1 MQSPPASLAWAHP
14 LVAEWFVRRFGTPT
28 EPQEQGWPHILAGRT
43 TLISAPTGSGKTL
56 AAFLACIDRLVRK
69 ALAGDLADRTEVL
82 YISPLKALGND
93 IQKNLEVPL
102 GEILA
107 LAGERGLLMP
117 EIRTAVRTGDT
128 LQAERRAMLK
138 RPPHILV
145 TTPESLYI
153 LLTADQSRA
162 ILRDV
167 ETVIVDEIHAVADD
181 KRGAH
186 LALSL
191 ERLEAL
197 RRETLGMERA
207 TSAAKAG
214 SRDSE
219 LFRSAESAAPP
230 KSELAAARSQSKS
243 AETKSALVRIGLSAT
258 QKPIEEVAHFLTGSG
273 RADPVIVNIG
283 HRRKLDL
290 GIEVPPMPLGPVAS
304 NEMWDAIYDRLVA
317 LVGQHR
323 STLVFVNTRRMVERM
338 AHHLGE
344 RLGEENVAAHDG
356 SLSRKL
362 RLAAEKKL
370 KEGQVRVLVA
380 TASLELGIDIG
391 TVDLVVQINSPRA
404 IAVALQRVGRSGHWR
419 GAVPKG
425 RFFATTRDD
434 LVECAALVRAI
445 KHGDLDRLIIPESP
459 LDVLAQQIVAAC
471 AAEEW
476 DEDEMFALARRA
488 YPYRDLKRETFDAIL
503 EMLSEGIAA
512 RRGRYGTY
520 LHRDRVNGKLRG
532 RRGARLAAI
541 TSGGAIPETALFAVV
556 AEPDGV
562 VVGTVDEDFATE
574 SMAGEVML
582 LGNTSWRIR
591 RIELKSGRLLVEN
604 AHGAPPGIPFWRG
617 EAPARTEEL
626 SAHVGE
632 VREKISE
639 MLPRTSPVGFS
650 ATQPEVAAAV
660 SWLKEECG
668 LDDSGAEQAIEY
680 ILQGRAVLGAVPT
693 ETTVIA
699 ERFFDEGGGMQLV
712 IHAPFG
718 GRINKA
724 WGLSLRKR
732 FCRGFN
738 FELQAAATD
747 NGLNIALAEQHSFP
761 LGDVFHF
768 LQADTVQPILEQAA
782 LDSPMFGTRWRWDA
796 NRALALLRFQ
806 NGKKVPPQIQR
817 IRSDDLLA
825 SVFPDAAACFENIEG
840 DRQIPDHPLV
850 SEVMKDVLTEAMDVE
865 GLKKLLRGMAS
876 GRVRVIAVDTPVPSQ
891 FSHEILNANPYA
903 FLDDAPLEE
912 RRARAV
918 EMRRVLPE
926 SVLEEVG
933 KLDPGA
939 IQQVR
944 EEAWPDVRDADEL
957 HDVLH
962 TLLALPEEFSISGT
976 EGMVGASQ
984 GSRAPLGWAGESAG
998 PYTSRGGIEWRG
1010 FFERLVGEGRAGTA
1024 FSGGRRYWVAAE
1036 RARGFVALFPAA
1048 EFVHTLADV
1057 ETAEVSRDDALL
1069 TLVTGWMSHL
1079 GPVTASGLGEMLGL
1093 AASEVE
1099 KALLR
1104 MEASGTVLRGNFT
1117 GGTGKRTGVPAP
1129 HEPVELRS
1137 TGQPRAAV
1145 PTSAPETEWCERRLL
1160 ARIHRLTV
1168 GMLRKQIEP
1177 VTAAQFMRWL
1187 MRWQHVAPGTQVAG
1201 ERGTL
1206 EVLQQL
1212 QGFEIPANA
1221 WERQVLAR
1229 RIVDYD
1235 PKWLDQLCLTGAV
1248 GWGRLSPHPATVES
1262 TDGPVKDGSTP
1273 RQRRVIPTSVAPI
1286 TFFVREEAD
1295 WMAIPEAYLSQHRRD
1310 PSTPLRAGVGHPTP
1324 DVGHGDASDGRGL
1337 SHGARS
1343 VLEFLRQRGASFF
1356 ADVVRGTGKLKAEI
1370 ETALWELVAAGLVT
1384 ADGFDNLR
1392 SLIDPKRRAGQGS
1405 GRSMRPRHSAGRWAL
1420 LHADVAVERPRAVE
1434 AACWMLLRRYG
1445 IVMRDVLA
1453 RESNLPPWREL
1464 LMGFRRLED
1473 RGEIRGGRF
1482 VDGFLGE
1489 QFALPVAVESARAT
1503 RSLPLSGDTVT
1514 LSAAD
1519 PLNLAGI
1526 LVPGERVPAI
1536 SGKTVSYRD
1545 GIALTASEP
1554 AASSQAMAG

>member
-1 MQSPPASLAWAHP
+1 MRSVPASLAWAHP
-14 LVAEWFVRRFGTPT
+14 LVAEWFARRFGTPT
-28 EPQEQGWPHILAGRT
+28 EPQEQGWPHILAGCT

-56 AAFLACIDRLVRK
+56 AAFLACIDRLVRQ
-69 ALAGDLADRTEVL
+69 ALAGDLADRTKVL
-82 YISPLKALGND
+82 YVSPLKALGND
-93 IQKNLEVPL
+93 IQKNLEIPL

-128 LQAERRAMLK
+128 LMQERRAMLK

-153 LLTADQSRA
+153 LLTAEKSRA

-191 ERLEAL
+191 ERLDAL
-197 RRETLGMERA
+197 THI
-207 TSAAKAG
+207 K
-214 SRDSE
+214 
-219 LFRSAESAAPP
+219 P
-230 KSELAAARSQSKS
+230 
-243 AETKSALVRIGLSAT
+243 VRIGLSAT
-258 QKPIEEVAHFLTGSG
+258 QKPIEEVAHFLTGNSVGSPEGREAAGEAPPTSG
-273 RADPVIVNIG
+273 GTGCASPVIVNIG
-283 HRRKLDL
+283 HKRRLEL
-290 GIEVPPMPLGPVAS
+290 GIEVPPLPLGPVAS
-304 NEMWDAIYDRLVA
+304 NEMWDAVYDRLVA
-317 LVGQHR
+317 LVEQHR
-323 STLVFVNTRRMVERM
+323 STLVFVNTRRMAERL
-338 AHHLGE
+338 AHQLGE
-344 RLGEENVAAHDG
+344 RMGDENVAAHHG

-370 KEGQVRVLVA
+370 KEGQIRVLVA

-434 LVECAALVRAI
+434 LLECAALVRAI
-445 KHGDLDRLIIPESP
+445 QHGDLDRLMIPESP

-471 AAEEW
+471 SAEEW
-476 DEDEMFALARRA
+476 GEDKLFALVRRA
-488 YPYRDLKRETFDAIL
+488 YPYRNLQRETMDSIL

-512 RRGRYGTY
+512 RRGRYGAY
-520 LHRDRVNGKLRG
+520 LHRDRVNGKLRA
-532 RRGARLAAI
+532 RRGSRMAAI
-541 TSGGAIPETALFAVV
+541 TNGGAIPDNSLYTVV

-562 VVGTVDEDFATE
+562 VVGTVDEDFAVE
-574 SMAGEVML
+574 SNRGDIML
-582 LGNTSWRIR
+582 LGNTSWMIR
-591 RIELKSGRLLVEN
+591 RIETNSGRMLVHD
-604 AHGAPPGIPFWRG
+604 ARGAPPSVPFWRG
-617 EAPARTEEL
+617 EAPARTAEL
-626 SAHVGE
+626 SAHVGDL
-632 VREKISE
+632 RQKISD
-639 MLPRTSPVGFS
+639 MLRRTSPVGFS
-650 ATQPEVAAAV
+650 ATQPEVLAAV
-660 SWLKEECG
+660 NWLKDECG
-668 LDDSGAEQAIEY
+668 LDDSGAEQVIEY

-693 ETTVIA
+693 QTTVIA

-724 WGLSLRKR
+724 WGLALRKR

-738 FELQAAATD
+738 FELQAAATE

-761 LGDVFHF
+761 LADVFHF
-768 LQADTVQPILEQAA
+768 LQAETVQPILEQAA
-782 LDSPMFGTRWRWDA
+782 LDSPIFGTRWRWDA

-806 NGKKVPPQIQR
+806 GGKKVPPQIQR
-817 IRSDDLLA
+817 MRSEDLLA
-825 SVFPDAAACFENIEG
+825 SVFPDAAACFENIPG
-840 DRQIPDHPLV
+840 DRQIPGHPLV
-850 SEVMKDVLTEAMDVE
+850 REVMKDVLTEAMDID
-865 GLKKLLRGMAS
+865 GLKTLLRGMAS
-876 GRVRVIAVDTPVPSQ
+876 GSIRVLAVDTPVPSQ

-944 EEAWPDVRDADEL
+944 AEAWPDVRDADEL

-962 TLLALPEEFSISGT
+962 TLVALPEAFNSEDSNRAGLIPRAGDGGPHTGT
-976 EGMVGASQ
+976 DGW
-984 GSRAPLGWAGESAG
+984 RAH
-998 PYTSRGGIEWRG
+998 
-1010 FFERLVGEGRAGTA
+1010 FERLVNEGRAGVVVSA
-1024 FSGGRRYWVAAE
+1024 GRRYWVAAE
-1036 RARGFVALFPAA
+1036 RARSFKTIFA
-1048 EFVHTLADV
+1048 EAQFQPSPSDV
-1057 ETAEVSRDDALL
+1057 ESGPVLRDDSVV
-1069 TLVTGWMSHL
+1069 TLVTGWMSHI
-1079 GPVTASGLGEMLGL
+1079 GPATAPQLGEILGL
-1093 AASEVE
+1093 PGDDLE

-1117 GGTGKRTGVPAP
+1117 GAGGARAAVPAP
-1129 HEPVELRS
+1129 HDSGELRS
-1137 TGQPRAAV
+1137 APQPRAAV
-1145 PTSAPETEWCERRLL
+1145 LTGSETEWCERRLL

-1168 GMLRKQIEP
+1168 GTLRKQIEP

-1187 MRWQHVAPGTQVAG
+1187 LRWQHVAPGTQVTG

-1229 RIVDYD
+1229 RIADYD

-1248 GWGRLSPHPATVES
+1248 GWGRLSPHPATLDCGG
-1262 TDGPVKDGSTP
+1262 TTPADGAQP

-1286 TFFVREEAD
+1286 TFFLREEAD
-1295 WMAIPEAYLSQHRRD
+1295 WMGLTQNPHSYPRQGEVEHPHAQSSGL
-1310 PSTPLRAGVGHPTP
+1310 GH
-1324 DVGHGDASDGRGL
+1324 AAQL
-1337 SHGARS
+1337 

-1356 ADVVRGTGKLKAEI
+1356 ADIVRGTGKLKAEI

-1392 SLIDPKRRAGQGS
+1392 SLVDPKRRAGQGI
-1405 GRSMRPRHSAGRWAL
+1405 GRSTRPRHSAGRWAL
-1420 LHADVAVERPRAVE
+1420 LHADVAVERAGAIE

-1445 IVMRDVLA
+1445 IVIRDLLS
-1453 RESNLPPWREL
+1453 RESNLPSWREL
-1464 LMGFRRLED
+1464 LTGFRRLED

-1482 VDGFLGE
+1482 LDGFLGE
-1489 QFALPVAVESARAT
+1489 QFALPVAVESVRGM
-1503 RSLPLSGDTVT
+1503 RNLPPTGETIT

-1519 PLNLAGI
+1519 ALNLVGI
-1526 LVPGERVPAI
+1526 LVPGDRVPAI
-1536 SGKTVSYRD
+1536 SGRTVSYRD
-1545 GIALTASEP
+1545 GMAVIPTETVAQ
-1554 AASSQAMAG
+1554 AAAG

>member
-1 MQSPPASLAWAHP
+1 MLSLPASLAWAHP
-14 LVAEWFVRRFGTPT
+14 LVAEWFVAKFGTPT

-69 ALAGDLADRTEVL
+69 ALAGDLTDRTEVL
-82 YISPLKALGND
+82 YVSPLKALGND
-93 IQKNLEVPL
+93 IQKNLEAPL

-117 EIRTAVRTGDT
+117 QIRTAVRTGDT
-128 LQAERRAMLK
+128 LMPERRAMLK

-153 LLTADQSRA
+153 LLTADKSRA

-186 LALSL
+186 LTLSL

-197 RRETLGMERA
+197 CH
-207 TSAAKAG
+207 K
-214 SRDSE
+214 
-219 LFRSAESAAPP
+219 PP
-230 KSELAAARSQSKS
+230 
-243 AETKSALVRIGLSAT
+243 VRIGLSAT
-258 QKPIEEVAHFLTGSG
+258 QKPIEEVGHFLTGSSEKNKK
-273 RADPVIVNIG
+273 RPDPVIVDIG
-283 HRRKLDL
+283 HKRKLDL
-290 GIEVPPMPLGPVAS
+290 AIEVPPMPLGPVAS
-304 NEMWDAIYDRLVA
+304 NEMWDSIYDRLVA
-317 LVGQHR
+317 LVEQHR
-323 STLVFVNTRRMVERM
+323 STLVFVNTRRMAERLC
-338 AHHLGE
+338 HQLGE
-344 RLGEENVAAHDG
+344 RIGEENVAAHHG

-362 RLAAEKKL
+362 RLAAENKL
-370 KEGQVRVLVA
+370 KTGQVRVLVA
-380 TASLELGIDIG
+380 TASLELGIDVG
-391 TVDLVVQINSPRA
+391 TVDLAVQINSPRA

-434 LVECAALVRAI
+434 LMELAALTRAI
-445 KHGDLDRLIIPESP
+445 RHGDLDRLIIPESP

-471 AAEEW
+471 ASEEW
-476 DEDEMFALARRA
+476 DEDAMFALATRA
-488 YPYRDLKRETFDAIL
+488 YPYRNLTRATFDSIL
-503 EMLSEGIAA
+503 NMLSEGIAA
-512 RRGRYGTY
+512 RRGRYGAY
-520 LHRDRVNGKLRG
+520 VHRDRVNNKLRA

-541 TSGGAIPETALFAVV
+541 TSGGAIPDNSLYTVV
-556 AEPDGV
+556 AQPDGV
-562 VVGTVDEDFATE
+562 VVGTVDEDFAVE
-574 SMAGEVML
+574 SNRGDIML
-582 LGNTSWRIR
+582 LGNTSWMIHRV
-591 RIELKSGRLLVEN
+591 ETNSGRMLVQD
-604 AHGAPPGIPFWRG
+604 AHGAPPTVPFWRG
-617 EAPARTEEL
+617 EAPARTQEL

-632 VREKISE
+632 LREKISE
-639 MLPRTSPVGFS
+639 MLPHTSPVGFS
-650 ATQPEVAAAV
+650 ATQPDVAAAV
-660 SWLKEECG
+660 LWLKEECG
-668 LDDSGAEQAIEY
+668 LDDSGAEQMIEY
-680 ILQGRAVLGAVPT
+680 VLQGRAVLGAVPT
-693 ETTVIA
+693 QTTIIA

-732 FCRGFN
+732 FCVGFN

-768 LQADTVQPILEQAA
+768 LQAETVQPILEQAA
-782 LDSPMFGTRWRWDA
+782 LDSPIFGTRWRWDA

-817 IRSDDLLA
+817 MRSDDLLA

-840 DRQIPDHPLV
+840 ERKIPDHPLV
-850 SEVMKDVLTEAMDVE
+850 GEVMKDVLTEAMDVE
-865 GLKKLLRGMAS
+865 GLKSLLRGIAS
-876 GRVRVIAVDTPVPSQ
+876 KQIRVIAVDTPVPSQ

-903 FLDDAPLEE
+903 YLDDAPLEE

-918 EMRRVLPE
+918 NMRRMLPE

-933 KLDPGA
+933 GLDAGA
-939 IQQVR
+939 IEQVR

-962 TLLALPEEFSISGT
+962 TLVALPE
-976 EGMVGASQ
+976 ASHMI
-984 GSRAPLGWAGESAG
+984 P
-998 PYTSRGGIEWRG
+998 PEWRWH
-1010 FFERLVGEGRAGTA
+1010 FERLVEQGRAA
-1024 FSGGRRYWVAAE
+1024 IAQVDGRNYWVAAE
-1036 RARGFVALFPAA
+1036 RARSFAVLFSGAMFEP
-1048 EFVHTLADV
+1048 VLADV
-1057 ETAEVSRDDALL
+1057 ERGDISRDDALL

-1079 GPVTASGLGEMLGL
+1079 GPATASQLGAIVGL
-1093 AASEVE
+1093 AASDIEV
-1099 KALLR
+1099 ALLR

-1117 GGTGKRTGVPAP
+1117 GAASRAGASAP
-1129 HEPVELRS
+1129 HDLTQTAEM
-1137 TGQPRAAV
+1137 
-1145 PTSAPETEWCERRLL
+1145 EWCERRLL

-1177 VTAAQFMRWL
+1177 VTAAAFMRWL
-1187 MRWQHVAPGTQVAG
+1187 MRWQHVAPGTQVVG
-1201 ERGTL
+1201 ERGTM

-1229 RIVDYD
+1229 RIADYD
-1235 PKWLDQLCLTGAV
+1235 AAWLDQLCMTGAV
-1248 GWGRLSPHPATVES
+1248 GWGRLSPHPATVDAGGSES
-1262 TDGPVKDGSTP
+1262 ASTEGAATP
-1273 RQRRVIPTSVAPI
+1273 RQRRVVPTSVAPI

-1295 WMAIPEAYLSQHRRD
+1295 WMIPREHSHVSQKTRD
-1310 PSTPLRAGVGHPTP
+1310 TGHPSSSRPETE
-1324 DVGHGDASDGRGL
+1324 GRGL
-1337 SHGARS
+1337 SHGARL

-1356 ADVVRGTGKLKAEI
+1356 ADIVRGTGKLKAEI
-1370 ETALWELVAAGLVT
+1370 ETALWELVAAGVVT

-1392 SLIDPKRRAGQGS
+1392 SLIDPKRRSGQGN
-1405 GRSMRPRHSAGRWAL
+1405 GKTTRPRHSSGRWAL
-1420 LHADVAVERPRAVE
+1420 LHADAAVERPRAIE

-1445 IVMRDVLA
+1445 IVIRDLLV
-1453 RESNLPPWREL
+1453 RESNLPTWREL
-1464 LMGFRRLED
+1464 LTGFRRLED

-1482 VDGFLGE
+1482 VDGFIGE
-1489 QFALPVAVESARAT
+1489 QFALPVAVESVRGM
-1503 RSLPLSGDTVT
+1503 RGLPLSGEATT

-1519 PLNLAGI
+1519 PLNLVGI

-1536 SGKTVSYRD
+1536 SGRTVSYRD
-1545 GIALTASEP
+1545 GIAVTAEDVL
-1554 AASSQAMAG
+1554 ARQAVS

>member
-1 MQSPPASLAWAHP
+1 MHSLPASLGWAHP

-93 IQKNLEVPL
+93 IQKNLEIPL

-117 EIRTAVRTGDT
+117 GIRTAVRTGDT
-128 LQAERRAMLK
+128 LASERRAMLK

-153 LLTADQSRA
+153 LLTADKSRA

-197 RRETLGMERA
+197 LADSSSRSLFEKTI
-207 TSAAKAG
+207 AG
-214 SRDSE
+214 SR
-219 LFRSAESAAPP
+219 
-230 KSELAAARSQSKS
+230 
-243 AETKSALVRIGLSAT
+243 LVRIGLSAT

-283 HRRKLDL
+283 HKRTLDL
-290 GIEVPPMPLGPVAS
+290 AIEVPPIPLGPIAT
-304 NEMWDAIYDRLVA
+304 NEMWDTIYDRLVE

-323 STLVFVNTRRMVERM
+323 STLVFVNTRRMAERLC
-338 AHHLGE
+338 HQLGE
-344 RLGEENVAAHDG
+344 RMGEENVAAHHG

-370 KEGQVRVLVA
+370 KQGQVRVLVA
-380 TASLELGIDIG
+380 TASLELGIDVG

-434 LVECAALVRAI
+434 LLESAALVRAI
-445 KHGDLDRLIIPESP
+445 KHGDLDRLMIPESP

-476 DEDEMFALARRA
+476 DEQDMFALVRRA
-488 YPYRDLKRETFDAIL
+488 YPYRGLKRETFDAIL

-512 RRGRYGTY
+512 RRGRYGAY
-520 LHRDRVNGKLRG
+520 LHRDRVNGKLRA
-532 RRGARLAAI
+532 RRGARIAAI
-541 TSGGAIPETALFAVV
+541 TSGGAIPDNSLYTVV
-556 AEPDGV
+556 AQPDGA
-562 VVGTVDEDFATE
+562 VVGTVDEDFAVE
-574 SMAGEVML
+574 SNRGDIML
-582 LGNTSWRIR
+582 LGNTSWMIH
-591 RIELKSGRLLVEN
+591 RIETNAGRILVQD
-604 AHGAPPGIPFWRG
+604 AHGAPPTVPFWRG
-617 EAPARTEEL
+617 EAPARTQEL

-632 VREKISE
+632 LRQQISE
-639 MLPRTSPVGFS
+639 MLLRTSPVGFS

-660 SWLKEECG
+660 GWLKQQCG

-693 ETTVIA
+693 QATVIA

-732 FCRGFN
+732 FCVGFN

-782 LDSPMFGTRWRWDA
+782 LDSPIFGTRWRWDA

-806 NGKKVPPQIQR
+806 GGKKVPAQIQR
-817 IRSDDLLA
+817 MRSDDLLA

-850 SEVMKDVLTEAMDVE
+850 GEVMKDVLTEAMDIE
-865 GLKKLLRGMAS
+865 GLKTVLRGMAS
-876 GRVRVIAVDTPVPSQ
+876 GEIQVLAVDTPVPSQ

-903 FLDDAPLEE
+903 YLDDAPLEE

-933 KLDPGA
+933 KLDAGA
-939 IQQVR
+939 IAQVR
-944 EEAWPDVRDADEL
+944 DEAWPDVRDADEL

-962 TLLALPEEFSISGT
+962 TLVALPEG
-976 EGMVGASQ
+976 GA
-984 GSRAPLGWAGESAG
+984 GLDGAFGNEIPTLAAKDAARTGYPGEVRHPLPGDGWRWFLE
-998 PYTSRGGIEWRG
+998 T
-1010 FFERLVGEGRAGTA
+1010 LVSEGRAGVA
-1024 FSGGRRYWVAAE
+1024 SFEERHYWVAAE
-1036 RARGFVALFPAA
+1036 RARSFATLFPGA
-1048 EFVHTLADV
+1048 EFVQALAEV
-1057 ETAEVSRDDALL
+1057 ETGQVSRDDALL
-1069 TLVTGWMSHL
+1069 TLVTGWMSHV
-1079 GPVTASGLGEMLGL
+1079 GPVTASELGRVLGL
-1093 AASEVE
+1093 AASDIE

-1104 MEASGTVLRGNFT
+1104 MEASGSVLRGRFSST
-1117 GGTGKRTGVPAP
+1117 PR
-1129 HEPVELRS
+1129 EPLELRS
-1137 TGQPRAAV
+1137 TGRTEA
-1145 PTSAPETEWCERRLL
+1145 SAPTREISPQGAETEWCERRLL

-1177 VTAAQFMRWL
+1177 VTAAAFMRWL
-1187 MRWQHVAPGTQVAG
+1187 IRWQHVAPGTQVAG
-1201 ERGTL
+1201 ERGAL

-1221 WERQVLAR
+1221 WEPQVLAR
-1229 RIVDYD
+1229 RITDYD

-1248 GWGRLSPHPATVES
+1248 GWGRLSPHPATLDS
-1262 TDGPVKDGSTP
+1262 GGSSSPDAASVP

-1295 WMAIPEAYLSQHRRD
+1295 WMTPHQNPHLSQK
-1310 PSTPLRAGVGHPTP
+1310 PGEAGYPG
-1324 DVGHGDASDGRGL
+1324 GL
-1337 SHGARS
+1337 SHGAQL
-1343 VLEFLRQRGASFF
+1343 VLDFLRQRGASFF
-1356 ADVVRGTGKLKAEI
+1356 ADIVRGTGRLKAEI

-1392 SLIDPKRRAGQGS
+1392 ALIDPKRRAGQGS
-1405 GRSMRPRHSAGRWAL
+1405 GRSTRPRHSAGRWAL

-1445 IVMRDVLA
+1445 IVIRDLLA

-1464 LMGFRRLED
+1464 LMAFRRLED

-1489 QFALPVAVESARAT
+1489 QFALPVAVESVRAL
-1503 RSLPLSGDTVT
+1503 RNLPLSGETMT

-1519 PLNLAGI
+1519 PLNLVGI
-1526 LVPGERVPAI
+1526 LVPGQRVPAI
-1536 SGKTVSYRD
+1536 SGKTVRYRD
-1545 GIALTASEP
+1545 GVAVADSAPEPASEV
-1554 AASSQAMAG
+1554 AAG

>member
-1 MQSPPASLAWAHP
+1 MQSLPESLAWAHP
-14 LVAEWFVRRFGTPT
+14 LVAEWFVQRFGTPT
-28 EPQEQGWPHILAGRT
+28 EPQEQGWPHILAGRN

-82 YISPLKALGND
+82 YVSPLKALGND

-107 LAGERGLLMP
+107 LASERGLLMP

-128 LQAERRAMLK
+128 LAPERRAMLK

-153 LLTADQSRA
+153 LLTAERSRA

-186 LALSL
+186 LSLSL

-197 RRETLGMERA
+197 THQ
-207 TSAAKAG
+207 T
-214 SRDSE
+214 
-219 LFRSAESAAPP
+219 P
-230 KSELAAARSQSKS
+230 
-243 AETKSALVRIGLSAT
+243 VRIGLSAT
-258 QKPIEEVAHFLTGSG
+258 QKPIDEVANFLTGRSENPG
-273 RADPVIVNIG
+273 RADAVIVNVG

-290 GIEVPPMPLGPVAS
+290 AVEVPPMPLGPVAS
-304 NEMWDAIYDRLVA
+304 NEMWDAIYDRLVV

-323 STLVFVNTRRMVERM
+323 STLVFVNTRRM
-338 AHHLGE
+338 AE
-344 RLGEENVAAHDG
+344 RLAHNLGGRMGEENVAAHHG

-370 KEGQVRVLVA
+370 KEGQIKVLVA
-380 TASLELGIDIG
+380 TASLELGIDVG

-425 RFFATTRDD
+425 RFFCTTRDD
-434 LVECAALVRAI
+434 LMECASLVRAI
-445 KHGDLDRLIIPESP
+445 RQGDLDRLVIPESP
-459 LDVLAQQIVAAC
+459 LDVLAQQVVAAC
-471 AAEEW
+471 AAGRNPVGASASGDAGATAPVSADDGW
-476 DEDEMFALARRA
+476 DEDAMFALARRA
-488 YPYRDLKRETFDAIL
+488 YPYRNLKRETFDSIL

-512 RRGRYGTY
+512 RRGRYGAY
-520 LHRDRVNGKLRG
+520 IHRDRVNRKLRA

-541 TSGGAIPETALFAVV
+541 TSGGAIPDNSLYSVV
-556 AEPDGV
+556 AEPDQIT
-562 VVGTVDEDFATE
+562 VGTVDEDFAVE
-574 SMAGEVML
+574 SMRGDIML
-582 LGNTSWRIR
+582 LGNTSWMIR
-591 RIELKSGRLLVEN
+591 RIETNSGRVLVQD
-604 AHGAPPGIPFWRG
+604 AHGALPTVPFWNG
-617 EAPARTEEL
+617 EAPARTQEL

-632 VREKISE
+632 LREKISA

-650 ATQPEVAAAV
+650 ATQPDVAAAV
-660 SWLKEECG
+660 SWLKDECG

-693 ETTVIA
+693 QTTVIA

-732 FCRGFN
+732 FCVGFN

-768 LQADTVQPILEQAA
+768 LQADTVQPILEQAS
-782 LDSPMFGTRWRWDA
+782 LDSPIFGTRWRWDA
-796 NRALALLRFQ
+796 GRALALLRFQ
-806 NGKKVPPQIQR
+806 GGKKVPPQIQR
-817 IRSDDLLA
+817 MRSDDLLA

-840 DRQIPDHPLV
+840 ERKIPDHPLV
-850 SEVMKDVLTEAMDVE
+850 GEVMKDVLTEAMDLE
-865 GLKKLLRGMAS
+865 GLKSVLRGMAS
-876 GRVRVIAVDTPVPSQ
+876 GTIRVIAVDTPVPSQ

-903 FLDDAPLEE
+903 YLDDAPLEE

-933 KLDPGA
+933 RLDEGA

-944 EEAWPDVRDADEL
+944 DEAWPDVRDADEL

-962 TLLALPEEFSISGT
+962 TLVALPES
-976 EGMVGASQ
+976 
-984 GSRAPLGWAGESAG
+984 SAG
-998 PYTSRGGIEWRG
+998 GQSSNGRSSDGRNNDRWK
-1010 FFERLVGEGRAGTA
+1010 FFFSLLVRDGRAGSA
-1024 FSGGRRYWVAAE
+1024 ALAGRVYWVAAE
-1036 RARGFVALFPAA
+1036 RARSFSAVFPGA
-1048 EFVHTLADV
+1048 EFLQRVADV
-1057 ETAEVSRDDALL
+1057 ETGEISRDDALMN
-1069 TLVTGWMSHL
+1069 LVIGWISHVGPTSASEL
-1079 GPVTASGLGEMLGL
+1079 GAVLGL
-1093 AASEVE
+1093 PPTDIE

-1117 GGTGKRTGVPAP
+1117 GTASRTGVSEP
-1129 HEPVELRS
+1129 HP
-1137 TGQPRAAV
+1137 Q
-1145 PTSAPETEWCERRLL
+1145 ETEWCERRLL

-1168 GMLRKQIEP
+1168 GTLRKQIEP
-1177 VTAAQFMRWL
+1177 VTPAQFMRWL
-1187 MRWQHVAPGTQVAG
+1187 MRWQHVAPGSQVAG

-1212 QGFEIPANA
+1212 QGFEVPANA

-1229 RIVDYD
+1229 RVADYD
-1235 PKWLDQLCLTGAV
+1235 PKWVDQLCLTGAV
-1248 GWGRLSPHPATVES
+1248 GWGRLSPHPATVDSGAKRSDSADGLS
-1262 TDGPVKDGSTP
+1262 TAHQAQP

-1286 TFFVREEAD
+1286 TFFVREESD
-1295 WMAIPEAYLSQHRRD
+1295 WM
-1310 PSTPLRAGVGHPTP
+1310 TPRHAAG
-1324 DVGHGDASDGRGL
+1324 DDAETSGL
-1337 SHGARS
+1337 SHGAKL

-1356 ADVVRGTGKLKAEI
+1356 ADIVRSTGKLKAEI

-1392 SLIDPKRRAGQGS
+1392 ALIDPKRRAGQGS
-1405 GRSMRPRHSAGRWAL
+1405 GRTTRPRHSAGRWAL
-1420 LHADVAVERPRAVE
+1420 LHADVVAERTRAVE

-1445 IVMRDVLA
+1445 IVIRDLLA
-1453 RESNLPPWREL
+1453 RESNLPTWREL
-1464 LMGFRRLED
+1464 LMAFRRLED

-1489 QFALPVAVESARAT
+1489 QFALPVAVESARAM
-1503 RSLPLSGDTVT
+1503 RNLPLSGETVT
-1514 LSAAD
+1514 FSAAD
-1519 PLNLAGI
+1519 PLNLVGI

-1536 SGKTVSYRD
+1536 SGRSVSFRD
-1545 GIALTASEP
+1545 GVAVDPVSENLSSENRASGNQSME
-1554 AASSQAMAG
+1554 AVRQEDVAS